1 MMIAKLNKGKLNA
14 SKMQIF
20 DGAQESK
27 ILDIKLI
34 KQEVD
39 CQELWLPITPEAILK
54 EVDR

>member
-1 MMIAKLNKGKLNA
+1 
-14 SKMQIF
+14 MQIF

-39 CQELWLPITPEAILK
+39 CQELWVPITPEAILK